1 MDTTPR
7 FNPEKLL
14 GALTEMS
21 VPHKVYEHAAVFTVA
36 EANEVSD
43 KFPGTHT
50 RNLFLRDKKERM
62 FLVTLRHETPI
73 DLKKLSD
80 FLGVS
85 RLSFGSPERLWTY
98 LGVTPGSVTPF
109 AILNDAE
116 KKVKL
121 VLEQGMMQTDIINV
135 HPLINTMTVGI
146 SAQGMMQVF
155 ENFGVEPLVVDLGSV
170 APDKTL

>member
-1 MDTTPR
+1 MEISPR
-7 FNPEKLL
+7 FNPSIFLETLVRM
-14 GALTEMS
+14 G
-21 VPHKVYEHAAVFTVA
+21 VPHKVYEHQAVFTVA
-36 EANEVSD
+36 EANDVSD

-62 FLVTLRHETPI
+62 FLLTLRHETPV

-109 AILNDAE
+109 AILNDVE

-121 VLEQGMMQTDIINV
+121 VLELGMMQTDIINV
-135 HPLINTMTVGI
+135 HPLINTMTV
-146 SAQGMMQVF
+146 SVSSQGMMQIF
-155 ENFGVEPLVVDLGSV
+155 ESFGVQPLVTDLSGV
-170 APDKTL
+170 APDKI